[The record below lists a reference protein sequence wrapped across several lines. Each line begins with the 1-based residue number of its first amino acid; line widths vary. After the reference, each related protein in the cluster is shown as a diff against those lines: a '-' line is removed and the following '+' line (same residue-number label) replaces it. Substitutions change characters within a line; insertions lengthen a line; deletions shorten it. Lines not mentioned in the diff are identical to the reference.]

1 MNRILSLCAILTLAV
16 AGSAQTTS
24 RPTRTATAPKVV
36 IVPAGT
42 SIDVRINDPLS
53 SDTSVDGD
61 RFTGVVVND
70 VTDDA
75 GKILIPREATVEG
88 RVITAKPSGRLS
100 EAGLLEL
107 TINTIRTG
115 GSVVN
120 VTTEPFVVQGKS
132 HTKSNTT
139 KIGGGAALG
148 AIIGAVA
155 GGGKGAAI
163 GAGVGAAAGTA
174 GAAATGKQEAR
185 VESEAVLK
193 FVTSAEAR
201 ITPASAAQQ
210 EMAANTE
217 RANDQPVLRKRDN
230 TPADAVQKPEPATS
244 ANTTPTPANT
254 TPKNV
259 FPDDKADFYSL
270 SLRDKRVLRDCLTN
284 SAVMAPSTG
293 TAIAKGSTLTSSQ
306 QRNAKALP
314 LACDRELPALPN
326 DLERVVIGK
335 QVLLLDESGKVLDV
349 TDLR

>member
-1 MNRILSLCAILTLAV
+1 MNRILSLCAILSLAV
-16 AGSAQTTS
+16 AGSAQTTA
-24 RPTRTATAPKVV
+24 RPTRTSTAPKVV
-36 IVPAGT
+36 VVPAGA

-61 RFTGVVVND
+61 RFSGVVVND

-75 GKILIPREATVEG
+75 GKILIPREAAVEG

-100 EAGLLEL
+100 DSGLLEL

-201 ITPASAAQQ
+201 ITPATAAQQ
-210 EMAANTE
+210 EVANSE
-217 RANDQPVLRKRDN
+217 RASEQPVLRKRDN
-230 TPADAVQKPEPATS
+230 TPADAVQKPASTEAT
-244 ANTTPTPANT
+244 NTTPTPANT
-254 TPKNV
+254 TPTNV

-284 SAVMAPSTG
+284 SAVMAPSAG
-293 TAIAKGSTLTSSQ
+293 TAITKGSTLTSSQ